1 MVGCEYYS
9 CADYHKLELN
19 NNLNILHNNLNG
31 LETKFDQLYN
41 FLCNSPTEPEVIA
54 ITETSQANSNENFIN
69 KITLAGYSLFST
81 PTKTL
86 KGGTSI
92 YAKSNLKPIERTDLK
107 ILHDHFEAIWIEI
120 CNKNSKNVIFG
131 SIYRHPHDNIDTY
144 NSFIEYMEP
153 LIINLIKEDKEI
165 YICGDFNSDLLK
177 IDKSNN
183 YKRFYDL
190 MSSYGFFPNILLPTR
205 VTENSATIIDN
216 IFSNINNPIISG
228 NIITDFSDHYTQFI
242 SVQRH
247 KMDLKSVTIYKRDY
261 SKFSEDSFRD
271 DISIQDFTNNYDD
284 VNDQFRDFYFKLE
297 GCVDRHAPLKK
308 LTPKQVK
315 LNLKP
320 WISTELNKM
329 IKIKNKLFYRKK
341 RQPNNEET
349 RRLYNLFRNR
359 VNRELKKSKKDYY
372 QQYFED
378 NSKNSKKI
386 WEGIKSI
393 ININKQKSLSIN
405 QLKID
410 DELIDNPNEIV
421 ESLNS
426 FFVNVGPNTEKDIP
440 TNPIIK
446 PNKYLRNK
454 NQENFIIAHTSSE
467 EILEIINQL
476 ESKSTG
482 PQSIPVDLLKLIP
495 DLILVPLCKIINNSF
510 LSGVF
515 PDALKISKVIP
526 IHKGGSTQDLNNYR
540 PISLFSIF

>member
-1 MVGCEYYS
+1 
-9 CADYHKLELN
+9 
-19 NNLNILHNNLNG
+19 
-31 LETKFDQLYN
+31 
-41 FLCNSPTEPEVIA
+41 
-54 ITETSQANSNENFIN
+54 
-69 KITLAGYSLFST
+69 
-81 PTKTL
+81 
-86 KGGTSI
+86 
-92 YAKSNLKPIERTDLK
+92 
-107 ILHDHFEAIWIEI
+107 
-120 CNKNSKNVIFG
+120 
-131 SIYRHPHDNIDTY
+131 
-144 NSFIEYMEP
+144 MEP
-153 LIINLIKEDKEI
+153 LIVNLIKEDKEI

-183 YKRFYDL
+183 YKRFCDL

-526 IHKGGSTQDLNNYR
+526 IHKGGLLK
-540 PISLFSIF
+540 I